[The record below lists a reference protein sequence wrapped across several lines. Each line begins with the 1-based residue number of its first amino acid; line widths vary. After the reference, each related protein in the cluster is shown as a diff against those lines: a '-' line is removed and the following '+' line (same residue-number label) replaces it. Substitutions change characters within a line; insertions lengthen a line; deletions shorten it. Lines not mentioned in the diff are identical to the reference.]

1 MTQADAPAKIGK
13 EHPVNVK
20 KITARSGPRKPT
32 RAERADRHTLYQ
44 LSVQN
49 VESEIDFVFDTFKK
63 IRRRK
68 PRLLREDFCG
78 TANTSCEW
86 VRRRDSHRAIAV
98 DIDPDPLQWGRENNL
113 AELSDHA
120 RDRLELVQGDVL
132 EVETGKVD
140 CLLAM
145 NFSYW
150 LFMDRETMV
159 RYFRTVRETLVDD
172 GVFFLDAYGG
182 YDAFREYSER
192 RKVEDE
198 DFTYVWDQHS
208 YDPITGEMQCYIHF
222 IFPDGSKMDRAFEYR
237 WRLWTL
243 PELREMLAEAGFSKV
258 TVYWEGTDE
267 ETGEGNGEFEP
278 AERGDA
284 DAGWIAYIVAER

>member
-1 MTQADAPAKIGK
+1 MTQVDAPACAGK
-13 EHPVNVK
+13 DHAVNVK
-20 KITARSGPRKPT
+20 KLTARSGPKKPT

-49 VESEIDFVFDTFKK
+49 VESEIDFVFDTFRK

-68 PRLLREDFCG
+68 PKLLREDFCG

-98 DIDPDPLQWGRENNL
+98 DIDPDPLQWGREHNV
-113 AELSDHA
+113 AELEGGA
-120 RDRLELVQGDVL
+120 RDRIELLQGDVL
-132 EVETGKVD
+132 DVETEKAD

-159 RYFRTVRETLVDD
+159 RYFKRVRQNLVDD
-172 GVFFLDAYGG
+172 GVFFLDSYGG

-222 IFPDGSKMDRAFEYR
+222 VFPDGSKMDRAFSYK

-243 PELREMLAEAGFSKV
+243 PELQEMLDEAGFSKV

-267 ETGEGNGEFEP
+267 DTGEGNGEFEP
-278 AERGDA
+278 ASHGEA